1 MRFIKIFLMAIILP
15 MLVAATI
22 HKFYVSTTNIEYSK
36 KNESL
41 QIISKIFI
49 DDIEDVLQKRYDP
62 TLSLDSKKETK
73 EDAELFKQY
82 ISQKLKIWVDGKRVD
97 FKYIGKQYDVDIVNV
112 YIEVPNIKNPKTIEV
127 EYKILFEL
135 FSEQQN
141 IIHVKSD
148 GYRRSLVLDK
158 DNPKEMLKLN

>member
-1 MRFIKIFLMAIILP
+1 MAIILP